1 MKDID
6 KLQKRNRK
14 LRDLTERAGSTGLA
28 ITGLIGLLFLGVLVW
43 QIAEPTFIKGERGEI
58 TPASEWI
65 PESDYRFKWDF
76 PTVDENGEPFA
87 DPVVLRFE
95 WNDENGSHSH
105 DVEINVI
112 DTRQVKTDIYIDSDG
127 VDQTEIDVGRKTN
140 FYAYSSLG
148 VPVSVEQ
155 ISGPVPNADE
165 TGYPS
170 VNTFV
175 ISGDVHVLWDDE
187 NEQVFQILEL
197 LAWATLLI
205 LIIVFTWPHE
215 TVISLLSKIESYKKL
230 VRGVFYILAALTLSL
245 SFEFSDTA
253 DIFELESYLPTLDA
267 ALGALCWAMCG
278 TILYRLFE
286 GIERL
291 KNLKREIHETS
302 RLKHSISNRDGIL
315 MWSRMLLFTSTLF
328 IPLLIDIPFLTERYQ
343 DIFIPYASG
352 IRAAFY
358 GTIWV
363 MLIAMLASIP
373 VSVGA
378 AIYLEEYAKPNSTT
392 KLIQALVTNLA
403 GVPSIVFGMFGL
415 AIFVKQGGFGWGLG
429 PSVLAAGLTMGVMA
443 MPIIVLAG
451 QEALR
456 SVPRSLRESA
466 YGIGCTR
473 WRVTKDHVLPSA
485 MPGIM
490 TGTILAMSRIMGEA
504 APLVVVGATAMILF
518 DPDPL
523 AALNGGN
530 VNFTVIPIQIYFWTA
545 EPDHAWH
552 SMAAAASIALICLLV
567 AMNSI
572 AIVLRQHFRKRLKA

>member
-14 LRDLTERAGSTGLA
+14 MRDLTERLGSTGLA

-65 PESDYRFKWDF
+65 PESDYRFEWDF
-76 PTVDENGEPFA
+76 PSVDENGEPFA
-87 DPVVLRFE
+87 DPVILRFE
-95 WNDENGSHSH
+95 WDDENGSHSH
-105 DVEINVI
+105 DLEINVI
-112 DTRQVKTDIYIDSDG
+112 ETRQVKTDIYIDSNG
-127 VDQTEIDVGRKTN
+127 VDQTEIDVGRKTKFN
-140 FYAYSSLG
+140 AYSTLS
-148 VPVSVEQ
+148 VPVTVQQ

-175 ISGDVHVLWDDE
+175 ISGDVHILVDDDG
-187 NEQVFQILEL
+187 EQVFQILEL
-197 LAWATLLI
+197 LAWIILLI
-205 LIIVFTWPHE
+205 LVIVLTW
-215 TVISLLSKIESYKKL
+215 LN
-230 VRGVFYILAALTLSL
+230 LAALKIIQKLKGRRSL
-245 SFEFSDTA
+245 IKLASYVLAGTTFVISDG
-253 DIFELESYLPTLDA
+253 IFVAA
-267 ALGALCWAMCG
+267 ALGSICWIVSG
-278 TILYRLFE
+278 VILYKISE

-291 KNLKREIHETS
+291 ENIGRELSETS
-302 RLKHSISNRDGIL
+302 RLKHSIPARDGTL
-315 MWSRMLLFTSTLF
+315 MWARMLLFTSTLF

-363 MLIAMLASIP
+363 MLIAMLVSIP

-378 AIYLEEYAKPNSTT
+378 AIYLEEYAAPNRTT

-415 AIFVKQGGFGWGLG
+415 AIFVKQDGFGWGLG

-473 WRVTKDHVLPSA
+473 WQVTKDHVLPSA

-518 DPDPL
+518 DPEPL
-523 AALNGGN
+523 AALDGGN

-552 SMAAAASIALICLLV
+552 SMAAAASLALICLLV

-572 AIVLRQHFRKRLKA
+572 AIVLRQHFRKRLVS

>member
-6 KLQKRNRK
+6 KLQQRNRK

-28 ITGLIGLLFLGVLVW
+28 ITGLIGLLFLSVLVW
-43 QIAEPTFIKGERGEI
+43 QIAEPTFIKGEQGEI

-65 PESDYRFKWDF
+65 PESEYRFKWDF

-87 DPVVLRFE
+87 DPVVIRFE

-112 DTRQVKTDIYIDSDG
+112 DTRQVKTDIYIDSTG
-127 VDQTEIDVGRKTN
+127 IDQTEIDVGRKTN
-140 FYAYSSLG
+140 FNAYSSLR

-165 TGYPS
+165 TGYPA

-175 ISGDVHVLWDDE
+175 ITGDVHILLDGE
-187 NEQVFQILEL
+187 NEEVFQPMEL
-197 LAWATLLI
+197 LGWITLLI
-205 LIIVFTWPHE
+205 FVLVLTWPNVAVLNIIQKLKGRR
-215 TVISLLSKIESYKKL
+215 TLIKLASY
-230 VRGVFYILAALTLSL
+230 VLAGTTFAVSNGM
-245 SFEFSDTA
+245 FIA
-253 DIFELESYLPTLDA
+253 A
-267 ALGALCWAMCG
+267 ALGSICWIVSG
-278 TILYRLFE
+278 VILYKIAE

-291 KNLKREIHETS
+291 ESLGRDLSETS
-302 RLKHSISNRDGIL
+302 RLKHSISARDGLL

-363 MLIAMLASIP
+363 MLIAMLVSIP
-373 VSVGA
+373 ISVGA
-378 AIYLEEYAKPNSTT
+378 AIYLEEYAKPNRTT

-415 AIFVKQGGFGWGLG
+415 AIFVKQSGFGLGLG

-466 YGIGCTR
+466 YGVGCTR
-473 WRVTKDHVLPSA
+473 WQVTKDHVLPSA

-545 EPDHAWH
+545 EPEHAWH
-552 SMAAAASIALICLLV
+552 SMAAAASIALICLLI

-572 AIVLRQHFRKRLKA
+572 AIVLRQHFRRRLKA

>member
-6 KLQKRNRK
+6 KLQQRNRK

-28 ITGLIGLLFLGVLVW
+28 ITGLIGLLFLSVLVW
-43 QIAEPTFIKGERGEI
+43 QIAEPTFIKGEQGEI

-65 PESDYRFKWDF
+65 PESEYRFKWDF

-87 DPVVLRFE
+87 DPVVIRFE

-112 DTRQVKTDIYIDSDG
+112 DTRQVKTDIYIDSTG
-127 VDQTEIDVGRKTN
+127 IDQTEIDVGRKTN
-140 FYAYSSLG
+140 FNAYSSLG

-165 TGYPS
+165 TGYPA
-170 VNTFV
+170 VNSFV
-175 ISGDVHVLWDDE
+175 ITGDVHILLDDE
-187 NEQVFQILEL
+187 NEEVFQPMEL
-197 LAWATLLI
+197 LGWITLLI
-205 LIIVFTWPHE
+205 FVLVLTWPNVAVLNIIQKLKGRR
-215 TVISLLSKIESYKKL
+215 TLIKLASY
-230 VRGVFYILAALTLSL
+230 VLAGITFAV
-245 SFEFSDTA
+245 SDGMFVA
-253 DIFELESYLPTLDA
+253 A
-267 ALGALCWAMCG
+267 ALGSICWIVSG
-278 TILYRLFE
+278 VILYKITE

-291 KNLKREIHETS
+291 ESLGRDLRETS
-302 RLKHSISNRDGIL
+302 RLKHSISARDGVL

-363 MLIAMLASIP
+363 MSIAMLVSIP
-373 VSVGA
+373 ISVGA

-415 AIFVKQGGFGWGLG
+415 AIFVKQSGFGLGLG

-466 YGIGCTR
+466 YGVGCTR
-473 WRVTKDHVLPSA
+473 WQVTKDHVLPSA

>member
-43 QIAEPTFIKGERGEI
+43 QIAEPTFIKGEQGEI
-58 TPASEWI
+58 TPASESI

-76 PTVDENGEPFA
+76 PTVDENGEPFT
-87 DPVVLRFE
+87 DPVVLRFG
-95 WNDENGSHSH
+95 WDDENGSHSH

-112 DTRQVKTDIYIDSDG
+112 ETRQVKTDIYIDSTG

-140 FYAYSSLG
+140 FNAYSSLT

-165 TGYPS
+165 TGYPA

-175 ISGDVHVLWDDE
+175 ITGDVHVLWDDE
-187 NEQVFQILEL
+187 NKQVFQPMEL
-197 LAWATLLI
+197 LGWITLLI
-205 LIIVFTWPHE
+205 LVVVLTWPNVAVLNIIQKLKGRR
-215 TVISLLSKIESYKKL
+215 TLIKLASYVLAGTTFAISDGMF
-230 VRGVFYILAALTLSL
+230 VA
-245 SFEFSDTA
+245 
-253 DIFELESYLPTLDA
+253 A
-267 ALGALCWAMCG
+267 ALGSICWLVSG
-278 TILYRLFE
+278 VILYKIAE

-291 KNLKREIHETS
+291 ESLGRELSETS
-302 RLKHSISNRDGIL
+302 RLKHSISARDGVL

-363 MLIAMLASIP
+363 MLIAMLVSIP

-378 AIYLEEYAKPNSTT
+378 AIYLEEYAKPNRTT

-415 AIFVKQGGFGWGLG
+415 AIFVKQDGFGWGLG

-456 SVPRSLRESA
+456 SVPRTLRESA

-473 WRVTKDHVLPSA
+473 WQVTKDHVLPSA

-518 DPDPL
+518 DPEPL

-572 AIVLRQHFRKRLKA
+572 AIVLRQHFRKRLKS

>member
-43 QIAEPTFIKGERGEI
+43 QIAEPTFIKGEQGEI

-65 PESDYRFKWDF
+65 LESDYRFKWDF
-76 PTVDENGEPFA
+76 PTVDENGEPFT
-87 DPVVLRFE
+87 DPVVLRFG
-95 WNDENGSHSH
+95 WDDENGSHSH

-112 DTRQVKTDIYIDSDG
+112 ETRQVKTDIYIDSTG

-140 FYAYSSLG
+140 FNAYSSLT

-165 TGYPS
+165 TGYPA

-175 ISGDVHVLWDDE
+175 ITGDVHVLWDDE
-187 NEQVFQILEL
+187 NEQVFQPMEL
-197 LAWATLLI
+197 LGWITLLI
-205 LIIVFTWPHE
+205 LVVVLTWPNVAVLNIIQKLKGRR
-215 TVISLLSKIESYKKL
+215 TLIKLASYVLAGTTFAISDGMF
-230 VRGVFYILAALTLSL
+230 VA
-245 SFEFSDTA
+245 
-253 DIFELESYLPTLDA
+253 A
-267 ALGALCWAMCG
+267 ALGSICWLVSG
-278 TILYRLFE
+278 VILYKISE

-291 KNLKREIHETS
+291 ESLGRELSETS
-302 RLKHSISNRDGIL
+302 RLKHSISARDGVL

-363 MLIAMLASIP
+363 MLIAMLVSIP
-373 VSVGA
+373 VSIGA
-378 AIYLEEYAKPNSTT
+378 AIYLEEYAKPNRTT

-415 AIFVKQGGFGWGLG
+415 AIFVKQDGFGWGLG

-443 MPIIVLAG
+443 MPIIVLAC

-456 SVPRSLRESA
+456 SVPRTLRESA

-473 WRVTKDHVLPSA
+473 WQVTKDHVLPSA

-504 APLVVVGATAMILF
+504 APLVVIGATAMILF
-518 DPDPL
+518 DPEPL

-572 AIVLRQHFRKRLKA
+572 AIVLRQHFRKRLKS

>member
-43 QIAEPTFIKGERGEI
+43 QIAEPTFIKGEQGEI
-58 TPASEWI
+58 TPASESI

-76 PTVDENGEPFA
+76 PTVDENGEPFT
-87 DPVVLRFE
+87 DPVVLRFG
-95 WNDENGSHSH
+95 WDDENGSHSH

-112 DTRQVKTDIYIDSDG
+112 ETRQVKTDIYIDSTG

-140 FYAYSSLG
+140 FNAYSSLT

-165 TGYPS
+165 TGYPA

-175 ISGDVHVLWDDE
+175 ITGDVHVLWDDE
-187 NEQVFQILEL
+187 NEQVFQPMEL
-197 LAWATLLI
+197 LGWITLLI
-205 LIIVFTWPHE
+205 LVVVLTWPNVAVLNIIQKLKGRR
-215 TVISLLSKIESYKKL
+215 TLIKLASYVLAGTTFAISDGMF
-230 VRGVFYILAALTLSL
+230 VA
-245 SFEFSDTA
+245 
-253 DIFELESYLPTLDA
+253 A
-267 ALGALCWAMCG
+267 ALGSICWLVSG
-278 TILYRLFE
+278 VILYKIAE

-291 KNLKREIHETS
+291 ESLGRELSETS
-302 RLKHSISNRDGIL
+302 RLKHSISARDGVL

-363 MLIAMLASIP
+363 MLIAMLVSIP

-378 AIYLEEYAKPNSTT
+378 AIYLEEYAKPNRTT

-415 AIFVKQGGFGWGLG
+415 AIFVKQDGFGWGLG

-456 SVPRSLRESA
+456 SVPRTLRESA

-473 WRVTKDHVLPSA
+473 WQVTKDHVLPSA

-518 DPDPL
+518 DPEPL

-572 AIVLRQHFRKRLKA
+572 AIVLRQHFRKRLKS

>member
-6 KLQKRNRK
+6 KLQQRNRK

-28 ITGLIGLLFLGVLVW
+28 ITGLIGLLFLSVLVW
-43 QIAEPTFIKGERGEI
+43 QIAEPTFIKGEQGEI

-65 PESDYRFKWDF
+65 PESEYRFKWDF

-87 DPVVLRFE
+87 DPVVIRFE

-112 DTRQVKTDIYIDSDG
+112 DTRQVKTDIYIDSTG
-127 VDQTEIDVGRKTN
+127 IDQTEIDVGRKTN
-140 FYAYSSLG
+140 FNAYSSLG

-165 TGYPS
+165 TGYPA

-175 ISGDVHVLWDDE
+175 ITGDVHILLDGE
-187 NEQVFQILEL
+187 NEEVFQPMEL
-197 LAWATLLI
+197 LGWITLLI
-205 LIIVFTWPHE
+205 FVLVLTWPNVAVLNIIQKLKGRR
-215 TVISLLSKIESYKKL
+215 TLIKLASY
-230 VRGVFYILAALTLSL
+230 VLAGTTFAVSGGM
-245 SFEFSDTA
+245 FVA
-253 DIFELESYLPTLDA
+253 A
-267 ALGALCWAMCG
+267 ALGSICWIVSG
-278 TILYRLFE
+278 VILYKIAE

-291 KNLKREIHETS
+291 ESLGRDLSETS
-302 RLKHSISNRDGIL
+302 RLKHSISARDGLL

-363 MLIAMLASIP
+363 MSIAMLVSIP
-373 VSVGA
+373 ISVGA
-378 AIYLEEYAKPNSTT
+378 AIYLEEYAKPNRTT

-415 AIFVKQGGFGWGLG
+415 AIFVKQSGFGLGLG

-466 YGIGCTR
+466 YGVGCTR
-473 WRVTKDHVLPSA
+473 WQVTKDHVLPSA

-552 SMAAAASIALICLLV
+552 SMAAAASIALICLLI

>member
-43 QIAEPTFIKGERGEI
+43 QIAEPTFIKGEQGEI

-76 PTVDENGEPFA
+76 PTVDENGEPFT

-95 WNDENGSHSH
+95 WDDENGSHSH

-112 DTRQVKTDIYIDSDG
+112 DTRQVKTDIYIDSTG

-140 FYAYSSLG
+140 FNAYSSLG

-165 TGYPS
+165 TGYPA

-175 ISGDVHVLWDDE
+175 ITGDVHILLDDE
-187 NEQVFQILEL
+187 NEQVFQPMEL
-197 LAWATLLI
+197 LAWITLLI
-205 LIIVFTWPHE
+205 LIIVLTWPN
-215 TVISLLSKIESYKKL
+215 V
-230 VRGVFYILAALTLSL
+230 AALKIIQKLKGRRTLIKLASYVL
-245 SFEFSDTA
+245 AGTTFAISDGMFVA
-253 DIFELESYLPTLDA
+253 A
-267 ALGALCWAMCG
+267 ALGSICWLVSG
-278 TILYRLFE
+278 VILYKIAE

-291 KNLKREIHETS
+291 ENLGRELSETS
-302 RLKHSISNRDGIL
+302 RLKHSISARDGVL

-363 MLIAMLASIP
+363 MLIAMLVSIP

-378 AIYLEEYAKPNSTT
+378 AIYLEEYAKPNRTT

-415 AIFVKQGGFGWGLG
+415 AIFVKQDGFGWGLG

-473 WRVTKDHVLPSA
+473 WQVTKDHVLPSA

-504 APLVVVGATAMILF
+504 APLVVIGATAMILF

-523 AALNGGN
+523 GALNGGN

-545 EPDHAWH
+545 EPGHAWH

-572 AIVLRQHFRKRLKA
+572 AIVLRQHFRKRLKS